1 MSKNLY
7 IRLFLFLAI
16 LITILLGACAP
27 AKPAEET
34 TLRLAL
40 LPILEAI
47 PMHVAQQEGYFAEE
61 GLKVE
66 IIPVSSAA
74 ERDQVIAAGQA
85 DGMVN
90 DLVSTL
96 LYNQETP
103 QIQIVSFAQSATS
116 EVPQYRILASGE
128 SGLSSVADLK
138 GVEIGISEG
147 SVINYITDRILHAE
161 GFTQEEIKT
170 IAVPKIPDR
179 LSLLDSGELKAATLP
194 DPFGTLAIQSGASLI
209 IDDSS
214 YPQFGNSEI
223 SFRKEFIDENPEAVR
238 GFLKALD
245 KAIAVVNADP
255 TKYEDLLVE
264 QKLIPAPLVGNYKIP
279 PFPRGQIPSESQWA
293 DVLAWAQ
300 EKGLISGNVSY
311 SDSVTGE
318 FLP

>member
-1 MSKNLY
+1 MSKNLN

-16 LITILLGACAP
+16 LITVLLGSCAP

-61 GLKVE
+61 GLNVE
-66 IIPVSSAA
+66 FIPVSSAA

-116 EVPQYRILASGE
+116 EIPQYRILASGE
-128 SGLSSVADLK
+128 SGLTSVADLK

-147 SVINYITDRILHAE
+147 SVIDYVTDRILHAE
-161 GFTQEEIKT
+161 GFTQEEITT

-223 SFRKEFIDENPEAVR
+223 SFRKEFIDENPEAIR

-279 PFPRGQIPSESQWA
+279 PFPQGQIPSESQWA

-300 EKGLISGNVSY
+300 EKGLISGDVSY

>member
-1 MSKNLY
+1 MSKNLN

-16 LITILLGACAP
+16 LITVLLGSCAP

-61 GLKVE
+61 GLNVE
-66 IIPVSSAA
+66 FIPVSSAA

-116 EVPQYRILASGE
+116 EIPQYRILASGE
-128 SGLSSVADLK
+128 SGLTSVADLK

-147 SVINYITDRILHAE
+147 SVIDYVTDRILHAE
-161 GFTQEEIKT
+161 GFTQEEITT

-223 SFRKEFIDENPEAVR
+223 SFRKEFIDENPEAIR
-238 GFLKALD
+238 GFLKALG

-279 PFPRGQIPSESQWA
+279 PFPQGQIPSESQWA

-300 EKGLISGNVSY
+300 EKGLISGDVSY

>member
-1 MSKNLY
+1 MSKNLN

-16 LITILLGACAP
+16 LITVLLGSCAP

-61 GLKVE
+61 GLNVE
-66 IIPVSSAA
+66 FIPVSSAA

-128 SGLSSVADLK
+128 SGLTSVADLK

-147 SVINYITDRILHAE
+147 SVIDYVTDRILHAE
-161 GFTQEEIKT
+161 GFTQEEITT

-223 SFRKEFIDENPEAVR
+223 SFRKEFIDENPEAIR
-238 GFLKALD
+238 GFLKALG

-279 PFPRGQIPSESQWA
+279 PFPQGQIPSESQWA

-300 EKGLISGNVSY
+300 EKGLISGDVSY